1 MFFNKVKTFIFLVI
15 LSGLLLIFGG
25 FMGGYNGIKIALIIA
40 LLINFVTY
48 FFSDKIVLAIYG
60 AQEMDQNQYSWIY
73 SMTNELTERMGIP
86 MPKLWLI
93 DSNMANAFATGR
105 NPKHGSVA
113 LTTGIMN
120 ILDKNELRGVI
131 SHELSHIKNR
141 DILIATIAAT
151 VATAIS
157 YMASMLRYAA
167 FFGSFGGGGDNKKNG
182 NPIALIL
189 MSIIMPIA
197 AIIMQLA
204 ISRSRE
210 YLADETGAINSQDP
224 LALAS
229 ALEKL
234 HNRVEHTAHEEH
246 SVGRENTASLFIVNP
261 FSGKSFINLFST
273 HPPVDERIKKL
284 REIYEKMHNIR

>member
-1 MFFNKVKTFIFLVI
+1 MFMNKLKTFIFLVA
-15 LSGLLLIFGG
+15 LSGLLLMFGG
-25 FMGGYNGIKIALIIA
+25 FLGGYNGIKIALIVS

-60 AQEMDQNQYSWIY
+60 AQELDETYYGWIY
-73 SMTNELTERMGIP
+73 SIVNELTEKMNIP

-105 NPKHGSVA
+105 NPSHASVA
-113 LTTGIMN
+113 LTSGIIN

-131 SHELSHIKNR
+131 AHELSHIKNR

-167 FFGSFGGGGDNKKNG
+167 FWGSFGGNNKKNG
-182 NPIALIL
+182 NPIALII

-210 YLADETGAINSQDP
+210 YLADETGAIHSQDP

-234 HNRVEHTAHEEH
+234 HSRAQHTATNEH
-246 SVGRENTASLFIVNP
+246 SSAKESTASLFIVNP
-261 FSGKSFINLFST
+261 FSGKNIINIFST

-284 REIYEKMHNIR
+284 QKIYEKMHNIN

>member
-1 MFFNKVKTFIFLVI
+1 MFMNKLKTFIFLVA
-15 LSGLLLIFGG
+15 LSSLLLMFGG
-25 FMGGYNGIKIALIIA
+25 FLGGYNGIKIALIVS

-60 AQEMDQNQYSWIY
+60 AQELDETYYGWIY
-73 SMTNELTERMGIP
+73 SIVNELTEKMNIP

-105 NPKHGSVA
+105 NPSHASVA
-113 LTTGIMN
+113 LTSGIIN

-131 SHELSHIKNR
+131 AHELSHIKNR

-167 FFGSFGGGGDNKKNG
+167 FWGSLGGNNKKNG
-182 NPIALIL
+182 NPIALII

-210 YLADETGAINSQDP
+210 YLADETGAKHSQDP

-234 HNRVEHTAHEEH
+234 HSRAQHSTSNEH
-246 SVGRENTASLFIVNP
+246 SSGKESTASLFIVNP
-261 FSGKSFINLFST
+261 FSGKNFINIFST

-284 REIYEKMHNIR
+284 QKIYEKMHNIN